1 MIKGIYQAAQT
12 MRTQMKDLEVVANNL
27 ANINSTGY
35 KRELPFAE
43 ILSRT
48 GNANIKQLTDFREGV
63 AVVTGN
69 PFDFSISG
77 RGFFVLQTE
86 DGIRLTRNGKFTLTD
101 DGFLV
106 NEKGSK
112 VLGQKGPVN
121 LSDLLFDKS
130 KTVSITSDGEIKI
143 GDKYIDKIM
152 VAKINKQENLTRTQD
167 QEFAINNDDYEIA
180 DEAEYAIS
188 QGYIEE
194 SNVNPIEEM
203 QSMIQLNKDFET
215 TQKMIQKFDSYLG
228 KVTEAGKV

>member
-1 MIKGIYQAAQT
+1 MIKGIYHAASS

-48 GNANIKQLTDFREGV
+48 GNPNIKQLTDFREGV

-77 RGFFVLQTE
+77 KGFFVLKTE
-86 DGIRLTRNGKFTLTD
+86 EGIRLTRNGKFMLTE

-106 NEKGSK
+106 NEKGSR
-112 VLGQKGPVN
+112 VMGQKGPVN
-121 LSDLLFDKS
+121 LSDLFFDKS
-130 KTVSITSDGEIKI
+130 KSISITSDGEIKI

-152 VAKINKQENLTRTQD
+152 VAKIDSQENLIRTQD
-167 QEFAINNDDYEIA
+167 QEFAYENDEYEIA
-180 DEAEYAIS
+180 DEKDYAIS

-194 SNVNPIEEM
+194 SNVNPVEEM
-203 QSMIQLNKDFET
+203 QSMIQLNRDFET
-215 TQKMIQKFDSYLG
+215 TQKMIQTFDSYLG
-228 KVTEAGKV
+228 KVTESGKV